1 MSATRAPSLVGRFT
15 GLVEYVHPM
24 SFTPD
29 SIADTLYSGKT
40 AAVGDPAGG
49 GSDAFSMGPG
59 ATREGARL
67 ACVGE
72 AVERFSLSGPR
83 TFLHQAVGED
93 ESQVPPA
100 AFARFAA
107 EQYDEPGF
115 PFPPVREGDAIAWLP
130 AREVGT
136 TRAMLVPAQLAAF
149 VDAHALG
156 EPHYEPATSSGVAA
170 GPTFGFAAKRAILE
184 LVERDAFQRTW
195 LRGEPPPAL
204 DWRASAQLS
213 EPARR
218 ELARLE
224 AICDGRG
231 AAISLRVL
239 PSAFGI
245 PVLLAVVRS
254 DLIGVAVGCAADID
268 LDRAALNAAREAL
281 HTCNWAL
288 RLLGTGPV
296 EAEEVRD
303 FEDHIRFHC
312 RPSSRPSSAFL
323 SSSPERVARVE
334 AASGW
339 PGITDRI
346 LSEGASVLLVDVTSA
361 EAATAG
367 LHVVR
372 ALSPDLVA
380 LDVRHDARFLGHPR
394 LYGAGITAPRQLTSA
409 PHPFP

>member
-1 MSATRAPSLVGRFT
+1 MAARTRSAWGR
-15 GLVEYVHPM
+15 E
-24 SFTPD
+24 
-29 SIADTLYSGKT
+29 
-40 AAVGDPAGG
+40 PA
-49 GSDAFSMGPG
+49 
-59 ATREGARL
+59 RGARL

-83 TFLHQAVGED
+83 SFLHQPVGEH
-93 ESQVPPA
+93 ENQVPPA

-107 EQYDEPGF
+107 EQYEEPGF
-115 PFPPVREGDAIAWLP
+115 PFPAVRDGDRLAWVP
-130 AREVGT
+130 SREVGT
-136 TRAMLVPAQLAAF
+136 TRAVLVPAQMAVF

-170 GPTFGFAAKRAILE
+170 GPTFAFAAKRAILE

-195 LRGEPPPAL
+195 LRGEPPPAF
-204 DWRASAQLS
+204 DWRRSPQLS
-213 EPARR
+213 DPARR
-218 ELARLE
+218 ELTRLE
-224 AICDGRG
+224 ALCDGRG

-239 PSAFGI
+239 PSAFGV

-288 RLLGTGPV
+288 RLLGTEPV
-296 EAEEVRD
+296 EAHEVRD

-312 RPSSRPSSAFL
+312 RPSARPASAFL
-323 SSSPERVARVE
+323 SSSAERVVHVE

-339 PGITDRI
+339 PAITDGI
-346 LSEGASVLLVDVTSA
+346 LAAGASVLLADVTSA
-361 EAATAG
+361 EAASAG

-394 LYGAGITAPRQLTSA
+394 LYGGGIDTPHQLTAA